1 MAEKQT
7 TLVITARDD
16 ASVKFERVAGALSK
30 MGERAGALNR
40 GVLGRLGSGLSRLGA
55 GLSRTW
61 AGFSQVAYV
70 ASASAAIVG
79 FTRDVR
85 AAGDSVSEL
94 SRHYKLSTESLQ
106 VWGNLL
112 TSSGGNA
119 QNAAKGMQS
128 LALSMEKAKSGDA
141 ELLYVFRQLGI
152 NLADLKTMSQQ
163 DVLGRMAQAFSD
175 PKNTNELAKQAILVK
190 TMGQDGSYFLDALS
204 QGADVYRDKLADMKA
219 DGAVMSP
226 EQLDTAREF
235 ERRWSSISTI
245 LSGIKMDFGLEAAK
259 ALLPLLER
267 LQAFLRDPEQSKGLR
282 ESLRQIA
289 QSLPAIGSAVMPIVR
304 AVGTALSGLSRFV
317 TWLHGTVG
325 DVGLAAVA
333 GVLAFGRVLVPVA
346 GIAKT
351 LVLLFGSLAGKTLV
365 GIVSFISRADVLL
378 LGLIGKVGSLFSRVV
393 VIGRFLWPIVA
404 GVGGLIAKTVALTV
418 AVGKAALG
426 FRLLGLPLAPVL
438 GVVTAIGTAGYL
450 LYQKWEPFRKLVDS
464 IWEKLKGFTGKI
476 GRWLGFGEA
485 DEENQPKK
493 PSIGESAQALFARPE
508 TAPAMAVRSGY
519 DPYAAARMIRQRDAH
534 AEARV
539 RVEVESKT
547 GTRAV
552 IRDVRKEGR
561 VELNASQGML
571 MVGGD

>member
-1 MAEKQT
+1 MVEKQT

-16 ASVKFERVAGALSK
+16 ASVKFERVAGALSR

-40 GVLGRLGSGLSRLGA
+40 GVLGRLGNGLSRLGA

-70 ASASAAIVG
+70 ASAFAVIVG

-94 SRHYKLSTESLQ
+94 SRHYKLSTELLQ

-259 ALLPLLER
+259 TLMPLLER
-267 LQAFLRDPEQSKGLR
+267 LQAFLRDPNQSKGLR
-282 ESLRQIA
+282 ESLQNIA
-289 QSLPAIGSAVMPIVR
+289 QSLPAIGAAVMPIVWGV
-304 AVGTALSGLSRFV
+304 ATVVSWLGTAVTWVRNVFGDAGVAVLAIGAVFYQAFGPVVSLVGSIASGFGGVATAVISHRIYCGLSAKGNNRRN
-317 TWLHGTVG
+317 L
-325 DVGLAAVA
+325 D
-333 GVLAFGRVLVPVA
+333 
-346 GIAKT
+346 GIEGN
-351 LVLLFGSLAGKTLV
+351 LF
-365 GIVSFISRADVLL
+365 
-378 LGLIGKVGSLFSRVV
+378 
-393 VIGRFLWPIVA
+393 
-404 GVGGLIAKTVALTV
+404 
-418 AVGKAALG
+418 
-426 FRLLGLPLAPVL
+426 
-438 GVVTAIGTAGYL
+438 
-450 LYQKWEPFRKLVDS
+450 
-464 IWEKLKGFTGKI
+464 
-476 GRWLGFGEA
+476 
-485 DEENQPKK
+485 
-493 PSIGESAQALFARPE
+493 
-508 TAPAMAVRSGY
+508 
-519 DPYAAARMIRQRDAH
+519 
-534 AEARV
+534 
-539 RVEVESKT
+539 
-547 GTRAV
+547 
-552 IRDVRKEGR
+552 
-561 VELNASQGML
+561 
-571 MVGGD
+571 